1 MTKNTDLNPDLE
13 EILDLEKMQQ
23 KISQLQ
29 SELIETQTKVAEHW
43 ELVLRTKADE
53 ENARRRAKMDV
64 ESAHKYGIE
73 RFARSLLNVVD
84 SLEKGIESSSIIDNE
99 QSQNNI
105 IDSLRKGMNLTLKLL
120 LDILDQFHIKVID
133 PIGEI
138 FNPIQHEALSMQEQE
153 SVANN
158 TVLLVVQKGFIL
170 QDRVLRPA
178 RVIVAKSSNKE
189 INKENTNQ

>member
-29 SELIETQTKVAEHW
+29 SELIEAQTKVAEHW

-53 ENARRRAKMDV
+53 ENARKRAKMDV

-105 IDSLRKGMNLTLKLL
+105 IDSLREGMNLTLKLL
-120 LDILDQFHIKVID
+120 LDILEQFHIKIID
-133 PIGEI
+133 PLGEI
-138 FNPIQHEALSMQEQE
+138 FNPIQHEALSMQEQD
-153 SVANN
+153 SVAHN

-178 RVIVAKSSNKE
+178 RVIVAKS
-189 INKENTNQ
+189 INK

>member
-29 SELIETQTKVAEHW
+29 SELIEAQTKVAEHW

-73 RFARSLLNVVD
+73 RFARSLLNIVD

-105 IDSLRKGMNLTLKLL
+105 IDGLRKGMNLTLKLL

>member
-29 SELIETQTKVAEHW
+29 SDLIEAQTKVAEHW

-53 ENARRRAKMDV
+53 ENARKRAKIDV

-84 SLEKGIESSSIIDNE
+84 SLEKGIESSSIIDNA

-105 IDSLRKGMNLTLKLL
+105 IDSLREGMNLTLKLL
-120 LDILDQFHIKVID
+120 LDILEQFHIKIID
-133 PIGEI
+133 PLGEI
-138 FNPIQHEALSMQEQE
+138 FNPIQHEALSMQEQD

-178 RVIVAKSSNKE
+178 RVIVAKSINKE
-189 INKENTNQ
+189 INF